1 MIKNC
6 GYDTENI
13 SSFLD
18 YDLEPL
24 AQTVKSY
31 IKDTNHFLSKLKIFG
46 KLPQG
51 GILCIFEEV
60 VGPYPN
66 IPYSEG
72 LTSLLRFLE
81 LRDNKQI
88 SSDTLKELTEIELKN
103 MFEFNEKNFYR
114 YADVQLEQSLLFHML
129 FCLWLI

>member
-103 MFEFNEKNFYR
+103 MFEFNEKTFTGTRICNWNKVCFSICYFV
-114 YADVQLEQSLLFHML
+114 YG
-129 FCLWLI
+129 

>member
-103 MFEFNEKNFYR
+103 MFEFNEKTFTGTRIYNWNKVCFSICYFV
-114 YADVQLEQSLLFHML
+114 YG
-129 FCLWLI
+129 

>member
-13 SSFLD
+13 SSFLY

-51 GILCIFEEV
+51 GILCIFEDV

-66 IPYSEG
+66 IPYGEG

-88 SSDTLKELTEIELKN
+88 SSDTLKELTEIELK
-103 MFEFNEKNFYR
+103 KH
-114 YADVQLEQSLLFHML
+114 V
-129 FCLWLI
+129 

>member
-103 MFEFNEKNFYR
+103 MFEFNEKTFTSTRIYNWNKVCFSICYFV
-114 YADVQLEQSLLFHML
+114 YG
-129 FCLWLI
+129 

>member
-1 MIKNC
+1 MYIHKYAYIYIYILYITLYIILCNIYIYTLLIKNC

-60 VGPYPN
+60 AGPYPN
-66 IPYSEG
+66 IPYS
-72 LTSLLRFLE
+72 
-81 LRDNKQI
+81 
-88 SSDTLKELTEIELKN
+88 LK
-103 MFEFNEKNFYR
+103 
-114 YADVQLEQSLLFHML
+114 
-129 FCLWLI
+129 